1 MTRKRVSNT
10 RERDARLVI
19 LKENVVLYARRLM
32 IGTASQDD
40 LFSAVRLLN
49 MHLEAKRLLAVRKSS
64 SRSAS

>member
-32 IGTASQDD
+32 IGTASQND
-40 LFSAVRLLN
+40 LFVQVLALN
-49 MHLEAKRLLAVRKSS
+49 LHLEAKR
-64 SRSAS
+64 SRAAS